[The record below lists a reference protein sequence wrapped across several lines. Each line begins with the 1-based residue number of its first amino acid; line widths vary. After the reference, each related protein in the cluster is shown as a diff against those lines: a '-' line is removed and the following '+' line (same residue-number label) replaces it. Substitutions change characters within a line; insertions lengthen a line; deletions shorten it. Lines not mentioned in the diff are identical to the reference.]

1 MSFIP
6 VLQYGVGLAVFGFTY
21 WILDGI
27 MDTLIAIAIH
37 ETGNAFNL
45 LMYIWTG
52 ALIIYIIFG
61 GWWLIRKY
69 NEEQYTRGGF

>member
-1 MSFIP
+1 
-6 VLQYGVGLAVFGFTY
+6 
-21 WILDGI
+21 
-27 MDTLIAIAIH
+27 MDNLIAVAIH
-37 ETGNAFNL
+37 ETGNAYNL

-69 NEEQYTRGGF
+69 SEKQYTGGGF

>member
-6 VLQYGVGLAVFGFTY
+6 VLQNGVGLAIFGFVY

-27 MDTLIAIAIH
+27 IDDLIAINIH
-37 ETGNAFNL
+37 VTGNAFNL

-69 NEEQYTRGGF
+69 NEEQYARGGF

>member
-6 VLQYGVGLAVFGFTY
+6 TMNYLIGLAVFGFAY

-27 MDTLIAIAIH
+27 LDMFIEVDVHVAGTTFDVMHMLWTASLIV
-37 ETGNAFNL
+37 
-45 LMYIWTG
+45 
-52 ALIIYIIFG
+52 YIIFG

-69 NEEQYTRGGF
+69 NERNMYGGY